1 MIITQSPYY
10 AVMAFIAIIIC
21 ATVWVVS
28 AQSRS
33 PASILT
39 CYGND
44 GSIMMEVPMPIP
56 NDFRVQM
63 NGGGVTYAEWTL
75 PVRQKQ
81 ILMTTMPCMYF
92 MSKPAPGSAGADS

>member
-1 MIITQSPYY
+1 MTITQFPHY
-10 AVMAFIAIIIC
+10 AIYALTAIIIC

-28 AQSRS
+28 AQSRPS
-33 PASILT
+33 ASILT

-44 GSIMMEVPMPIP
+44 GAVMMEVPTPTP

-75 PVRQKQ
+75 RTKQKQ

-92 MSKPAPGSAGADS
+92 MTKPAPGSVGADS